1 MESMAQKLEDNPT
14 SFNHQA
20 ALSVKLQRNHFLK
33 ALSHAQGVVEKRT
46 TVPIL
51 SHILL
56 EAFDS
61 QVNLT
66 ATDLEVAIIETI
78 QAEVSVPGRLA
89 IPAQMMFDIVRKLK
103 DESDIFL
110 NVDANSGRIKL
121 TSGKSEFKIPFLSAD
136 DFPVINSGKQ
146 PFKFSLPASTIKDF
160 MDKTRFAMSMEETR
174 YFLNGIY
181 LHAYQG
187 HELRVVATD
196 GHRLA
201 KVSSA
206 MPKGAEN
213 IPGVIVSRKTVNEV
227 LKLAHDAVIDVEI
240 LLSETQIS
248 FKFSDVFLT
257 ARLIDGNFPDY
268 EKVIPQKNDKVILVD
283 MDSFSESIDRVSTI
297 SAEKNRGVKLS
308 IHPSKMIIS
317 ATSSDAGSANEEIEI
332 EYEGVS
338 FDIGFNSKYLLD
350 IAQQIG
356 SDNAEF
362 HCSDS
367 SAPVMVKGQHD
378 DECLYVLMPMRV

>member
-1 MESMAQKLEDNPT
+1 MESIAQKIDSNQVNTET
-14 SFNHQA
+14 S
-20 ALSVKLQRNHFLK
+20 LSVKLQRTQFLK
-33 ALSHAQGVVEKRT
+33 ALSHSQGVVEKRT

-56 EAFDS
+56 EAFDD
-61 QVNLT
+61 QLNLT

-78 QAEVSVPGRLA
+78 AAEVSIPGKVA
-89 IPAQMMFDIVRKLK
+89 IPAQMMFDIVRKLR
-103 DESDIFL
+103 DESDIVL
-110 NVDANSGRIKL
+110 SVDPESNRIKL
-121 TSGKSEFKIPFLSAD
+121 SSGKSEFKIPYLPAD
-136 DFPVINSGKQ
+136 EFPVINSGKQ
-146 PFKFSLPASTIKDF
+146 PFKFNLPASTLKDF

-187 HELRVVATD
+187 QELRVVATD

-206 MPKGAEN
+206 MPKGAESM
-213 IPGVIVSRKTVNEV
+213 PGVIISRKTVNEV
-227 LKLAHDAVIDVEI
+227 LKLTQDEVIDVEI
-240 LLSETQIS
+240 SLSDTQIS

-257 ARLIDGNFPDY
+257 ARLIDGTFPDY
-268 EKVIPQKNDKVILVD
+268 EKVIPQKNDKMILID

-297 SAEKNRGVKLS
+297 SAEKNRGVKLAIQS
-308 IHPSKMIIS
+308 SKMMIS
-317 ATSSDAGSANEEIEI
+317 ASSSDAGSASEEIDI
-332 EYEGVS
+332 EYEGET
-338 FDIGFNSKYLLD
+338 FEIGFNSKYLLD

-367 SAPVMVKGQHD
+367 ASPVMVKGQHD